1 MVQEGVDLNKHVK
14 NSNSFLKGRFKMML
28 CFMESSQ
35 KEDRNFSDSGVI
47 AFFLSLE
54 VFNRGSMPIL
64 KNIFALPVLTLA
76 VCFVQFR
83 IAGDFPGHIF
93 FSP

>member
-64 KNIFALPVLTLA
+64 KNIFEGNVY
-76 VCFVQFR
+76 
-83 IAGDFPGHIF
+83 AGWKLHYMAFFFFHIF
-93 FSP
+93 IGV